1 LGAVDTFSF
10 LSKQNLSLFQQRGVK
25 KILTNSPHCLDTF
38 RKAYTDTQ
46 TNIEIE
52 HTTSLL
58 DELVSKGRLVPRFKL
73 NTRVTFHDPCY
84 LGRHNGIYEA
94 PRRILRS
101 IPGLTLV
108 EMPDHHNNSLCC
120 GGGGGGAFDG
130 AFCEG
135 RLAELRIRQAMD
147 TGAEVIATAC
157 PYCSRM
163 LHEAV
168 MTLGFQDQIRVQ
180 DVAELLIH
188 SIEMRYEDPMPV
200 HINLELDQEVLHA

>member
-1 LGAVDTFSF
+1 
-10 LSKQNLSLFQQRGVK
+10 
-25 KILTNSPHCLDTF
+25 
-38 RKAYTDTQ
+38 
-46 TNIEIE
+46 
-52 HTTSLL
+52 
-58 DELVSKGRLVPRFKL
+58 
-73 NTRVTFHDPCY
+73 
-84 LGRHNGIYEA
+84 
-94 PRRILRS
+94 
-101 IPGLTLV
+101 
-108 EMPDHHNNSLCC
+108 M
-120 GGGGGGAFDG
+120 GGAFHG